1 MQLIA
6 GPKPKMLDLKIER
19 LRLNIQNA
27 AGHEH
32 RVQPIALRAVA
43 LFAERLDGPGGIGTS
58 AVSQRQWDT
67 LNASPLDLQLDFMSD
82 EQAAEGIAG
91 AWANALTARPEAQ
104 D

>member
-1 MQLIA
+1 MF
-6 GPKPKMLDLKIER
+6 DLKIER
-19 LRLNIQNA
+19 LRLNIENA

-43 LFAERLDGPGGIGTS
+43 LLAERLDGPNGIGVTGLS
-58 AVSQRQWDT
+58 RRQWDT
-67 LNASPLDLQLDFMSD
+67 LNARPLDLQLDLVSD